1 MKSIFSPTVAA
12 MAIGFASGASA
23 MVVPSHIYE
32 FSGKTTDV
40 RGGPAMVAGS
50 GASYQA
56 PGTPEGGMKFL
67 ANEGPSVTGAIAQ
80 PGQYSIEMFFS
91 LDDVFSYRRL
101 VDFKNGA
108 SDSGLYLYGGDL
120 LLFGA
125 SGFGELNAGAD
136 SMLHVVLTRTADRQV
151 SAYANGQLLFSIFDT
166 YNVALFSEDDVAR
179 FFIDDNN
186 AAETSSGFVDFIRLY
201 DGALSA
207 NEIAALYN
215 GGVPFR
221 DFAIEA
227 PGGVP
232 EPASWATMIIG
243 FGLMGSAL
251 RRRKERV
258 AAVAA

>member
-1 MKSIFSPTVAA
+1 MKSILSLGVAA
-12 MAIGFASGASA
+12 MAIGIASGASA
-23 MVVPSHIYE
+23 MVVPTHIYY
-32 FSGKTTDV
+32 FSAKTTAA

-50 GASYQA
+50 GASYQT

-67 ANEGPSVTGAIAQ
+67 ANEGPAVTGAIAQ

-108 SDSGLYLYGGDL
+108 SDNGLYLYGGDL

-125 SGFGELNAGAD
+125 SGFGEIDAKAKD
-136 SMLHVVLTRTADRQV
+136 MLHLVLTRTADRQV
-151 SAYANGQLLFSIFDT
+151 SAYANGQLLFSVVDTFD
-166 YNVALFSEDDVAR
+166 VALFSNDNVAR

-201 DGALSA
+201 DGALGA
-207 NEIAALYN
+207 DEIAALYN

-251 RRRKERV
+251 RRRRERV
-258 AAVAA
+258 EAVAA